1 MRCEFSVARTVK
13 LMSAK
18 VKPVLFEV
26 LNLSIR
32 IRPNKDLNER
42 VAQQEFLNNF

>member
-1 MRCEFSVARTVK
+1 
-13 LMSAK
+13 MSAK

-32 IRPNKDLNER
+32 IRANKDLNER
-42 VAQQEFLNNF
+42 VAQQEFFNSF